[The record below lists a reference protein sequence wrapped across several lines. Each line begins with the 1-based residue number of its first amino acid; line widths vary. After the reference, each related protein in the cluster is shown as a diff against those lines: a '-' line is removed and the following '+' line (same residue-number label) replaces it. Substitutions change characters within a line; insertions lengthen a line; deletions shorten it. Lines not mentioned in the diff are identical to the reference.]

1 MNKDDNKPQ
10 PTSDGLT
17 SNTLTSGATTSE
29 SFDLDSDMTEPAVGQ
44 MNKELG
50 LKVQQLAVPVC
61 DSSTHEEVLDK
72 ELDSGDDGQR
82 EENSQGSEDRDED
95 DERLWEMEIDL
106 DDVRTEDEKDE
117 ERDLEEDEEE
127 MKHRLYKL
135 VAQSRL
141 TYFSST
147 DDELN
152 KAGRSEGECDDGGE
166 QEEEKTEGLTYKLCQ
181 LEKEVRATQFSSTED
196 ELDRVGIEES
206 RTEEEGEDGKKEEL
220 AVKVCR
226 LAKQINATQFSS
238 TEDELDRAGRGK
250 DGEEAID
257 DESLWKLQTEK
268 TVQATQLRNL
278 ASLVS
283 ASQFSSTEDELDRIG
298 KNEGDGEQQVNERGT
313 ESSVEMEDVWKGAAK
328 RRKSFEDLDVKMFD
342 LRDET
347 EETKTESGDE
357 RETAEKVL
365 DDQIKIDDV
374 QHIKTGREERD
385 FSEETVTGKTE
396 EETLEI
402 ERQLCEDKAEKAKE
416 TQEGQEMKLE
426 SVVESKKTEDMIHP
440 NETREEHANQPE
452 AKWPDENQGQDKF
465 TTSKGGQRSWE
476 AAADSEEEDTEFARI
491 IGSMLMMTLEDMQV
505 ETLKNKA
512 AENRRINRDAE
523 EVKTDESVEKER
535 KSGLKDDEAQKT
547 NSSVENQDDNVTS
560 AGRQT
565 AGEITSEQI
574 GENCSR
580 KNESGEDKEQEE
592 KDIDPQENLAMQQMS
607 KTIEVNDDEQEDGE
621 GTMATEWKMMERQ
634 GDDGEV
640 ERCSWKEKEETK
652 EKSAHESEQSSTSSP
667 QEGLLSPEE
676 IQNVSTGAH
685 PLPDTLL
692 E

>member
-1 MNKDDNKPQ
+1 
-10 PTSDGLT
+10 
-17 SNTLTSGATTSE
+17 
-29 SFDLDSDMTEPAVGQ
+29 MTEPAVGQ

-61 DSSTHEEVLDK
+61 ESSTHEEVLDK
-72 ELDSGDDGQR
+72 GLDSGDDGQR

-106 DDVRTEDEKDE
+106 DDVRTEDEEDE

-141 TYFSST
+141 TYLSST

-152 KAGRSEGECDDGGE
+152 KAGRSEGECDNGGE
-166 QEEEKTEGLTYKLCQ
+166 QEEETTEGLTYKLCQ

-257 DESLWKLQTEK
+257 DESLWKLQTKK
-268 TVQATQLRNL
+268 TVQATQLRDL

-283 ASQFSSTEDELDRIG
+283 ASQFSSTEDELDRFG
-298 KNEGDGEQQVNERGT
+298 MNEGDGEQEVNERGT

-342 LRDET
+342 LRDE
-347 EETKTESGDE
+347 ETKPESGDE

-374 QHIKTGREERD
+374 QHSKTGQEERD

-402 ERQLCEDKAEKAKE
+402 EKQLCEDKAEKAKE

-426 SVVESKKTEDMIHP
+426 SVVESKKTEDIIHP
-440 NETREEHANQPE
+440 NETREEHENQPE
-452 AKWPDENQGQDKF
+452 ANWPDKNQGQDKF

-476 AAADSEEEDTEFARI
+476 AAADSEEEEEDTEFARI
-491 IGSMLMMTLEDMQV
+491 ISSMLMMTLEDMQV
-505 ETLKNKA
+505 ETFKNKA
-512 AENRRINRDAE
+512 AENRRINRDSD
-523 EVKTDESVEKER
+523 EVKTGESVKKER
-535 KSGLKDDEAQKT
+535 ESGLKDDEAQKT
-547 NSSVENQDDNVTS
+547 NPSVENQNDNVTS

-565 AGEITSEQI
+565 AEEITSEHI

-580 KNESGEDKEQEE
+580 KNESGEEE
-592 KDIDPQENLAMQQMS
+592 KDIDPHEKENSAVQQMS
-607 KTIEVNDDEQEDGE
+607 KTIEVDDEEQEDGE
-621 GTMATEWKMMERQ
+621 GTNVTEWKMMETQ
-634 GDDGEV
+634 GDAGEV